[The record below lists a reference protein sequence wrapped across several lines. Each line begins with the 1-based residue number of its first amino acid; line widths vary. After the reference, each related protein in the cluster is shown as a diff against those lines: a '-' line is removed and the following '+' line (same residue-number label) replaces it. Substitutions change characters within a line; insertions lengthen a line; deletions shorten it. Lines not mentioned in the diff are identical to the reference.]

1 MLTVPRSIV
10 AGDRQVWRHRD
21 LRGTDPVTG
30 SPVTLD
36 PAIYSLTWTIAGET
50 TVNVSAGNDGGEYVT
65 IFDAPAVKGN
75 YFYQAY
81 VSRSGAR
88 LTLSS
93 GPIEVVENLAV
104 VATPFDGRSQL
115 EKDLESI
122 EAAIRV
128 VVAGGVQSYS
138 IQGRSLSKLSLGEL
152 IALRDK
158 YKADLQSQRAAEAVR
173 RGEGDPRR
181 SFVRFR

>member
-1 MLTVPRSIV
+1 
-10 AGDRQVWRHRD
+10 
-21 LRGTDPVTG
+21 VTG
-30 SPVTLD
+30 AAATID
-36 PAIYSLTWTIAGET
+36 PATYSLSWSIKGAA
-50 TVNVSAGNDGGEYVT
+50 TVTVTAGNDGGEFVT
-65 IFDAPAVKGN
+65 IFDAPDKGN
-75 YFYQAY
+75 YYYQAY
-81 VSRSGAR
+81 ISRSGAR
-88 LTLSS
+88 ITYQS

-122 EAAIRV
+122 ESAIRV